1 MYFYVDESGHTGTR
15 LFDPDQPTLYYG
27 VLASATNLDIHAA
40 AELLA
45 IRQKLDVTRMH
56 AADLGYGRL
65 IQVAP
70 ELRAI
75 QTKFD
80 LVFNFHRVVKPDH
93 AIISFFDQVFDSGM
107 NKAAPGYAYWTPLR
121 YTILLYLSK
130 IFNKPVAQLA
140 WAARIET
147 RAQVATPQLQDVC
160 RTLLKRMGRLKSK
173 FEREIIRS
181 ALKWAAQN
189 PDEIS
194 YNVSDKDQ
202 IKQISPNIIGFQ
214 LAMNGIAKQLL
225 EGNANASEIIVDRQT
240 EFNAAQRT
248 LAEFYAKAANIEFP
262 NPPDMPPFD
271 LKGMPQIPIQV
282 KPGDQSYGL
291 ELVDVY
297 LWLFKRWHEGHETPA
312 ELLPLLE
319 AQEGRGHTDEVSL
332 EAIYERW
339 IAPR

>member
-40 AELLA
+40 AELPA
-45 IRQKLDVTRMH
+45 IRQKLDVARVH

-70 ELRAI
+70 ELCAI
-75 QTKFD
+75 QKKFD
-80 LVFNFHRVVKPDH
+80 LVFNFYRVVKPDH

-107 NKAAPGYAYWTPLR
+107 NEAVPWHAYWTPLR
-121 YTILLYLSK
+121 FVILLHLAS
-130 IFNKPVAQLA
+130 IFNNPVAQLA

-147 RAQVATPQLQDVC
+147 RSHLAIPQLQEVC
-160 RTLLKRMGRLKSK
+160 RTLLKRMGRLKSR

-181 ALKWAAQN
+181 ALKWAIQN
-189 PDEIS
+189 PEEIS
-194 YNVSDKDQ
+194 YNVTKKSQ

-214 LAMNGIAKQLL
+214 FVMNGIAKQLL
-225 EGNANASEIIVDRQT
+225 EDGVKASEITVDRQT
-240 EFNAAQRT
+240 EFNGAQKT

-312 ELLPLLE
+312 ELLPLLV
-319 AQEGRGHTDEVSL
+319 AQEGRGRTDEVSL
-332 EAIYERW
+332 EALHRRW
-339 IAPR
+339 VAP